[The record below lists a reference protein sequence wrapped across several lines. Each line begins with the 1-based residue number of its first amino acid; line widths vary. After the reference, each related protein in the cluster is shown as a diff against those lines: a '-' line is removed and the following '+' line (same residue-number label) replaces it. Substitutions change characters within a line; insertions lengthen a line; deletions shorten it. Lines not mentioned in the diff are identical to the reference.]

1 MRPSMPLPLPGTGGV
16 PGAAGTGT
24 GAALAHPAAFRHGGR
39 PWPVRPGPTRKG
51 EPVAAPR
58 PLDDPRQRHFDPIG
72 TEPLFDMVC
81 DLAERYDLGTG
92 PNGRRIVDRVSSGTF
107 AGPRLRGE
115 VLAGSADW
123 GSFRPDGIFVLDAR
137 LVLRTDDGALIHMS
151 YTGRGTFPAEL
162 RPQLAARATRHE
174 IDPSRYY
181 FRTTPLFETAAP
193 AYDWLNGVVA
203 IGRGYLV
210 GNGGIGYQVLALR

>member
-1 MRPSMPLPLPGTGGV
+1 MPLPC
-16 PGAAGTGT
+16 GA
-24 GAALAHPAAFRHGGR
+24 PAACRVL
-39 PWPVRPGPTRKG
+39 PVPVPALHWRTRPGPGTVGGAGQARSGLAWSDAKG
-51 EPVAAPR
+51 EPVAVPR
-58 PLDDPRQRHFDPIG
+58 PLDDPRRREFDPIG

-81 DLAERYDLGTG
+81 DLTERYDLGTG

-162 RPQLAARATRHE
+162 RPQLASRATRHE